1 MAEQAL
7 ADPSPEYFSPVDAS
21 EVFLRVGG
29 LLASVS
35 TVTEAY
41 EILEEAPGLM
51 VRQPLAHYKNPLARC
66 DYHAEA
72 APYREQYYLKLKHQ
86 GLRGASAPPTTKYAF
101 MHALQA
107 RSQAAM
113 SMAPLVRAMPLVAE
127 AYAAMAQDFS
137 YVAAMSQ
144 MATSILGKQHA
155 WRLRSELR
163 QAQGEA
169 MIECSGHEFVCEA
182 QSACGTGDCKFA
194 QGIYTQL
201 ASIAQPGKTPRP
213 ANHAVGGAFS
223 SDSSLAEL
231 EKLVPFRVTH

>member
-1 MAEQAL
+1 
-7 ADPSPEYFSPVDAS
+7 VDAS

-35 TVTEAY
+35 TVTEAH

-51 VRQPLAHYKNPLARC
+51 VRQPLEHYKNPLALC

-72 APYREQYYLKLKHQ
+72 APYRDQYYLKLRH
-86 GLRGASAPPTTKYAF
+86 GGHRGASAPPTTKLAF
-101 MHALQA
+101 MHALRVRTA
-107 RSQAAM
+107 YAM
-113 SMAPLVRAMPLVAE
+113 KSAPLVRAMPLVAE

-144 MATSILGKQHA
+144 MATTILERQHA

-169 MIECSGHEFVCEA
+169 MIECSGHTFVCEA
-182 QSACGTGDCKFA
+182 RSACGTGDCKFA
-194 QGIYTQL
+194 QGIYTHL
-201 ASIAQPGKTPRP
+201 VSIAQAGKVQRP
-213 ANHAVGGAFS
+213 ANHVSGDGFS
-223 SDSSLAEL
+223 SDSALAEL
-231 EKLVPFRVTH
+231 EKLVPFRVTS